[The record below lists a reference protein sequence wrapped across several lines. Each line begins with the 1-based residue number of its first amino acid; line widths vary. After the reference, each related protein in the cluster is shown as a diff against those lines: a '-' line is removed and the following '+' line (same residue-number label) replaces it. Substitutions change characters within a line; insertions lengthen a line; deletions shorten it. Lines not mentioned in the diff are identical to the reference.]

1 MVCFDLINKYM
12 NINRENELGIFDDM
26 IEEEIEEVDVEEEL
40 EEYIEY
46 SEEDLEMELEETEE
60 NLEYLEED
68 LITHFKSSLSFD
80 LNENYNIDK
89 EDFDYS
95 RLIVSEKY
103 SDDYYVFYLDLEDK
117 AVSYLSLYN
126 DYEEELY
133 NNKFYLCGI
142 YRKVYPN
149 EDKDV
154 INCIYINDALEKR
167 QFEIVRNL
175 YKTDVPTITNEI
187 EVSKWFKEYY
197 M

>member
-1 MVCFDLINKYM
+1 MVCFNLINRYM
-12 NINRENELGIFDDM
+12 NINRENELGIYDDI
-26 IEEEIEEVDVEEEL
+26 IEEEIEDVDIEEEV

-68 LITHFKSSLSFD
+68 LITHFKSSLSFN

-89 EDFDYS
+89 EDFEHG
-95 RLIVSEKY
+95 RIIVSEKY

-117 AVSYLSLYN
+117 AVNYLSLYN
-126 DYEEELY
+126 EYEEELY
-133 NNKFYLCGI
+133 NNGFYLCGI

-149 EDKDV
+149 EDRDV
-154 INCIYINDALEKR
+154 VNCVYMNDELEKR
-167 QFEIVRNL
+167 QFEIVRIM
-175 YKTDVPTITNEI
+175 YKTDVPTVANEI
-187 EVSKWFKEYY
+187 EVSEWFKEYY

>member
-1 MVCFDLINKYM
+1 MVCFNLINRYI
-12 NINRENELGIFDDM
+12 NTNRENELGIFDDM
-26 IEEEIEEVDVEEEL
+26 IEEEVEEVNIEEEV

-46 SEEDLEMELEETEE
+46 SEEDLEMETEE

-89 EDFDYS
+89 EDFEHS
-95 RLIVSEKY
+95 RIIVSEKH

-117 AVSYLSLYN
+117 AINYLSLYN

-133 NNKFYLCGI
+133 NNEFYLCGI

-149 EDKDV
+149 EDKEI
-154 INCIYINDALEKR
+154 INCIYMNNALEKR
-167 QFEIVRNL
+167 QFEIVRNI
-175 YKTDVPTITNEI
+175 YKTDIPTVTNEV
-187 EVSKWFKEYY
+187 EVSEWFKEYY